1 MEKKTPSGK
10 LNFAIMGAGHIAAK
24 MARTLDF
31 LRGEVHPYAVAS
43 RSLERAEAIRSE
55 SGFERAY
62 GSYAEML
69 ADENVDVVYVATP
82 NHVHVA
88 QAKECL
94 AAGKHVVCEK
104 PFALSA
110 AEAESVFS
118 LARERGLFVL
128 EALWTRFQPAARL
141 MREVM
146 ASGEIGTPRFLQASF
161 ALAIAHKERVKQP
174 GLGGGA
180 LLDLGIYPLNF
191 AAMHFGLDGIR
202 RISSAATLSPE
213 GVDDQSSVTIE
224 YADGRMASL
233 TTSMTAAYGTTS
245 RIAGTLGC
253 IDAPQLTRCESFV
266 VRMVPSGKERVV
278 SCPFDFNGYEY
289 EIRAAAA
296 AIRAGRLECPEMP
309 WRETA
314 AIAKIMDD
322 LRREWG
328 CASCTQ

>member
-1 MEKKTPSGK
+1 MEKKPPSTK

-31 LRGEVHPYAVAS
+31 LRDEVSPYAVAS
-43 RSLERAEAIRSE
+43 RSLARAEAIRAE
-55 SGFERAY
+55 SGFARAY

-69 ADENVDVVYVATP
+69 ADDNVDVVYVATP
-82 NHVHVA
+82 NHLHVA
-88 QAKECL
+88 HAMACL

-104 PFALSA
+104 PFAMSA

-118 LARERGLFVL
+118 QARERGLFVL

-141 MREVM
+141 MREVL

-161 ALAIAHKERVKQP
+161 ALAIAHKERVKRP
-174 GLGGGA
+174 ELGGGA

-224 YADGRMASL
+224 YDDGRMASL

-266 VRMVPSGKERVV
+266 VRQVPSGVERVV
-278 SCPFDFNGYEY
+278 ECPFDFNGYEY
-289 EIRAAAA
+289 EIRAAAK
-296 AIRAGRLECPEMP
+296 AIRAGCPECQEMP
-309 WRETA
+309 WRETV
-314 AIAKIMDD
+314 AIAKIMED
-322 LRREWG
+322 LCRDWG
-328 CASCTQ
+328 CASSVQ